1 MTVPSVSRD
10 RVGDLPDERAP
21 RRHLGRWVQA
31 LLLLLVVVIV
41 VHTVFFSPN
50 LQPSVIARSL
60 FSPRILEGL
69 LNTLLLALVAQV
81 VAVVI
86 GVPVGF
92 MRISA
97 NPVAR
102 TASWLYLWIFRST
115 PLIVQIL
122 LWGNLA
128 LFLPELVI
136 GVPFTSIT
144 WASVATNVVMTAF
157 VASVVALGLHDGA
170 YIAEI
175 VRSGVLSVGD
185 GQRDAATA
193 LGLSWW
199 QTQRRIVLPQ
209 ALRVM
214 IPPAG
219 SAFVLLLKSTS
230 MVVVIAGGD
239 LLTEAQNISS
249 TNLRTVEL
257 LVVATIWY
265 LVVTSVA
272 SAGQA
277 LLERRF
283 SRSDRP
289 ERRVR

>member
-1 MTVPSVSRD
+1 MTVSSVSTERAAD
-10 RVGDLPDERAP
+10 ALPDVRARQP
-21 RRHLGRWVQA
+21 HVGRWIQA
-31 LLLLLVVVIV
+31 VVLALVIVIV
-41 VHTVFFSPN
+41 VHTIFFSPN
-50 LQPSVIARSL
+50 LQPSVIAQSL

-69 LNTLLLALVAQV
+69 GNTLLIAVVAQV
-81 VAVVI
+81 LALLI

-92 MRISA
+92 MRVSA
-97 NPVAR
+97 NPVSR
-102 TASWLYLWIFRST
+102 TGSWLYLWIFRST

-128 LFLPELVI
+128 LFLPNLVL
-136 GVPFTSIT
+136 GVPFTAVT
-144 WASVATNVVMTAF
+144 WLSVPTNVVMTAF
-157 VASVVALGLHDGA
+157 VASVIALGLHDGA

-185 GQRDAATA
+185 GQRDAAAA

-199 QTQRRIVLPQ
+199 QTQRTVVLPQ

-257 LVVATIWY
+257 LIVATIWY
-265 LVVTSVA
+265 LLVTSIA
-272 SAGQA
+272 AAGQA

-283 SRSDRP
+283 SRSDR
-289 ERRVR
+289 RRR